1 MVLDRSLGNPANWQ
15 GRLDEELGDCLF
27 VNMCEDFD
35 DEVYVG
41 RQINELQNQLALRGV
56 EPSQGIY
63 FSPCTI
69 DPCDFWAKEKDL
81 LRHQL
86 IKAV

>member
-1 MVLDRSLGNPANWQ
+1 
-15 GRLDEELGDCLF
+15 
-27 VNMCEDFD
+27 MCEDFD

-63 FSPCTI
+63 FSPCSI
-69 DPCDFWAKEKDL
+69 DPCAFWAKDKVL
-81 LRHQL
+81 PGRHF
-86 IKAV
+86 IKPV